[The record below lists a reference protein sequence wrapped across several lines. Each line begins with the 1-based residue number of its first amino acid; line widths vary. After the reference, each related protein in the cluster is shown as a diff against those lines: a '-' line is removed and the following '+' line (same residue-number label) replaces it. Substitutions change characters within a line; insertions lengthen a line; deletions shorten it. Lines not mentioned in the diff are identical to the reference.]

1 MKKKAGA
8 LKEKSETEL
17 LTMERDL
24 VQQLYKF
31 RFQTATGAMENPAKV
46 SLVKKEIAR
55 IKTVLRE
62 RELQS
67 GQAK

>member
-1 MKKKAGA
+1 MTKPVA
-8 LKEKSETEL
+8 LREKSETEL

-46 SLVKKEIAR
+46 SEVKREIAR

-62 RELQS
+62 RELES
-67 GQAK
+67 ERAK

>member
-1 MKKKAGA
+1 MTRPAA
-8 LKEKSETEL
+8 LREKSETEL

-31 RFQTATGAMENPAKV
+31 RFQTATGAMENPARV
-46 SLVKKEIAR
+46 SQVKREIAR

-62 RELQS
+62 RELKSEQS
-67 GQAK
+67 Q

>member
-1 MKKKAGA
+1 MTRPTA
-8 LKEKSETEL
+8 LREKSETEL

-31 RFQTATGAMENPAKV
+31 RFQTATGAMENPARV
-46 SLVKKEIAR
+46 SQVKRDIAR

-67 GQAK
+67 EQAK

>member
-1 MKKKAGA
+1 MTKPAA
-8 LKEKSETEL
+8 LREKSETEL

-31 RFQTATGAMENPAKV
+31 RFQTATGAMENPARV
-46 SLVKKEIAR
+46 SRVKREIAR

-67 GQAK
+67 EQAK

>member
-1 MKKKAGA
+1 MIKPAA

-31 RFQTATGAMENPAKV
+31 RFMTATGAMENPARV
-46 SLVKKEIAR
+46 SQVKREIAR

-67 GQAK
+67 EQAK

>member
-1 MKKKAGA
+1 MSKPAA
-8 LKEKSETEL
+8 LKEKSKTEL

-46 SLVKKEIAR
+46 SRVKREIAR

-62 RELQS
+62 RELQ
-67 GQAK
+67 GEQAK

>member
-1 MKKKAGA
+1 MTRPAA
-8 LKEKSETEL
+8 LREKSETEL

-31 RFQTATGAMENPAKV
+31 RFQTATGAMENPARV
-46 SLVKKEIAR
+46 SRVKREIAK

-67 GQAK
+67 EQAK

>member
-1 MKKKAGA
+1 MKPEA
-8 LKEKSETEL
+8 LREKSRTEL

-31 RFQTATGAMENPAKV
+31 RFQRATGAMENPARV
-46 SLVKKEIAR
+46 SRVKREIAR

-62 RELQS
+62 REIK
-67 GQAK
+67 GEQAK

>member
-1 MKKKAGA
+1 MSKPAT
-8 LKEKSETEL
+8 LREKSETEL

-46 SLVKKEIAR
+46 SQVKREIAR

-62 RELQS
+62 RELQ
-67 GQAK
+67 GEQAK

>member
-1 MKKKAGA
+1 MSKPAV
-8 LKEKSETEL
+8 LKEKSKTEL

-46 SLVKKEIAR
+46 SRVKREIAR

-62 RELQS
+62 RELQ
-67 GQAK
+67 GEQAK

>member
-1 MKKKAGA
+1 MTKPAA
-8 LKEKSETEL
+8 LREKSETEL

-31 RFQTATGAMENPAKV
+31 RFQTATGAMENPARV
-46 SLVKKEIAR
+46 SQVKREIAR

-62 RELQS
+62 RELES
-67 GQAK
+67 ERAK

>member
-1 MKKKAGA
+1 MSKPSV
-8 LKEKSETEL
+8 LRDKSDNEL

-31 RFQTATGAMENPAKV
+31 RFQRATGSMEKPTKAKDV
-46 SLVKKEIAR
+46 RREIAR

-62 RELQS
+62 RELQKA
-67 GQAK
+67 AK

>member
-1 MKKKAGA
+1 MTKPA
-8 LKEKSETEL
+8 LLREKSETEL

-31 RFQTATGAMENPAKV
+31 RFQTATGAMESPAKV
-46 SLVKKEIAR
+46 SVVKKEIAR

-62 RELQS
+62 RELEAS
-67 GQAK
+67 